1 MCINGIDGTCI
12 ENSSSIYNVIPV
24 TNGIVTAHSFKFAI
38 GRANTS
44 DSTRIADGCAIPVFQ
59 CVVGQRRINR
69 YRCLLM
75 SCRNGDSRF
84 AHCRGGKKK
93 RLPEPEKAG
102 NNGYEEIFFLTYH
115 SCINVSIRA
124 GNNIR

>member
-1 MCINGIDGTCI
+1 MCINDIDGTCI

-24 TNGIVTAHSFKFAI
+24 TNGIVTAHSFKFAT
-38 GRANTS
+38 GRANIS
-44 DSTRIADGCAIPVFQ
+44 DNTRITDGCAIPIFQ

-84 AHCRGGKKK
+84 AHCRAGRKNGCQSQKK
-93 RLPEPEKAG
+93 RGITAMKK
-102 NNGYEEIFFLTYH
+102 FSF
-115 SCINVSIRA
+115 
-124 GNNIR
+124 